1 MNVTANVTL
10 RAVSEQEIL
19 LALKALRDKMN
30 DMDLVARIAAADT
43 TRTTNNIHAILMLR
57 HIAKILDAK

>member
-1 MNVTANVTL
+1 MNVQATVTL

-30 DMDLVARIAAADT
+30 GMDLDARIAAANT
-43 TRTTNNIHAILMLR
+43 TRTTNNTHAILMLR
-57 HIAKILDAK
+57 HFTKILDSK